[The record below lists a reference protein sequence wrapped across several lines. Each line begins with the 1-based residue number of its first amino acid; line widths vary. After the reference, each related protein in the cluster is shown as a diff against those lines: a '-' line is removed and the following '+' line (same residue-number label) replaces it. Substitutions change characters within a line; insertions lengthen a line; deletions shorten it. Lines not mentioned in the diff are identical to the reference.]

1 MQFSYLPKIR
11 TTYFLSVQ
19 EPHLRFF
26 SRIGC
31 PVSKDFYRLVKP
43 KKYKRNYM
51 RDTLFDSPLFVGL
64 LTTVTYQPLLAGV
77 IILLLGTRGLRWKY
91 GFHAVVE

>member
-64 LTTVTYQPLLAGV
+64 LTTVTYQPLLSWGHN
-77 IILLLGTRGLRWKY
+77 L
-91 GFHAVVE
+91 VVRNKRFEMEIWLSCCR